1 VSAEQVEFQK
11 VLDTVKR
18 IEDEVSRHMIGQ
30 KEVIRQ
36 VVMCMLSGGN
46 ILLEGMPGLGKTRLV
61 NTLGEVMGLSF
72 SRIQFTPDLMPA
84 DVTGTN
90 LVSRKEGEEGMFHFQ
105 PGPIFSNIVL
115 ADEINRATPK
125 TQSAMLQAMQER
137 TVTISNTTHTLPR
150 PFFVLATQN
159 PIEMEG
165 TYPLPEA
172 QMDRFLFKLDV
183 PFPDFGELKGII
195 QLTTTNIEEKTEAVT
210 GADEILRIQS
220 VSKEIPIAEPVLD
233 YALRIVMATHPDRD
247 QTPEITKKYVRY
259 GSSPRGA
266 QAIIGTSRIR
276 ALLCGRYNVSF
287 EDIQKVLYP
296 ALRHRIFLNFDAVS
310 DEITPDKVIDRLIE
324 EVKTYQ

>member
-1 VSAEQVEFQK
+1 MQTQQEDFKK
-11 VLDTVKR
+11 VLETVAK
-18 IEDEVSRHMIGQ
+18 IEHEVSHHMIGQ

-36 VVMCMLSGGN
+36 VMMCMLAGGN

-61 NTLGEVMGLSF
+61 NTLGTVMGLGF

-84 DVTGTN
+84 DVTGTT

-105 PGPIFSNIVL
+105 PGPVFSNIVL

-125 TQSAMLQAMQER
+125 TQSAMLQAMQEGIV
-137 TVTISNTTHTLPR
+137 TVANTTHRLPQ

-183 PFPDFGELKGII
+183 PFPDFNELKGII
-195 QLTTTNIEEKTEAVT
+195 QLTTTNKAEEISAVT
-210 GADEILRIQS
+210 NAEEILDIQNI
-220 VSKEIPIAEPVLD
+220 SKEIPIAEPVLD
-233 YALRIVMATHPDRD
+233 YAIRLVMATHPEEASA
-247 QTPEITKKYVRY
+247 PEVTKKYVRY
-259 GSSPRGA
+259 GASPRGA
-266 QAIIGTSRIR
+266 QAIIGTARIR
-276 ALLCGRYNVSF
+276 ALLSGRYNVSF
-287 EDIQKVLYP
+287 EDIQKVAYP

-310 DEITPDKVIDRLIE
+310 DDMTPDKIIDALMKD
-324 EVKTYQ
+324 VKTYP